1 MSRTVDVYGGS
12 KPWEVAWKLE
22 CDGVPAGNGTGT
34 DGTVHVISSSGLCTL
49 TMEDSFG
56 DGWNGA
62 NWSVPGLGLGP
73 FSMPG
78 GSTAEVSFEV
88 NPGFAL
94 GFDGDPCNGNG
105 VATVA
110 FQYHMNGG
118 ALSLESA
125 ESATLWTKTGQP
137 PPSPPPP
144 RSPPIVLN
152 TACNDGGGGN
162 TIYLDRQNVQCP
174 AGSVMSKF
182 HLQECGGAEYRY
194 DYSCATVW
202 MQSPPSSADHTG
214 WIQSEAVRVDS
225 ASFRFVYVP
234 PESSPPLS
242 TAAIAQIAVCCHPPA
257 ASSTTFDLADGSL
270 FTLPVCP
277 SSPIRSAFFEYHMY
291 GEQMGTLSLKDA
303 EGVTRWSRIGQQ
315 AKSSDTSNWTSSGEV
330 PLAGS
335 ASFSLQYEGAFGPLG
350 NAAIAKVVVCC
361 QIACAD
367 QTEPLCL
374 CSPPPTPPPQR
385 PSPPS
390 PPPFPPPR
398 PPSPPPPS
406 PAAPAPYAFADKSS
420 LQVAAQEYTADAAAA
435 TDTYG
440 PIASWDVSA
449 VTDMSDLFNNLQQFN
464 ADISSWDTSSVTNMY
479 KMFRVRSARVP
490 PPGQRPSRSKG
501 SLHARGL
508 RRHPPPRPA
517 SLPPAPHAA
526 PSSHALP
533 LPLGST
539 QRRST
544 SR

>member
-12 KPWEVAWKLE
+12 KPSEVSWKLE
-22 CDGVPAGNGTGT
+22 CGGVPAGNGTGT
-34 DGTVHVISSSGLCTL
+34 DGMVHVISSSGLCTL

-62 NWSVPGLGLGP
+62 EWSIPGLGLGP

-125 ESATLWTKTGQP
+125 EGGTLWTKTGQP

-182 HLQECGGAEYRY
+182 HLQGCGGAEYRY

-315 AKSSDTSNWTSSGEV
+315 AQSSAYSNWTPSGEV

-335 ASFSLQYEGAFGPLG
+335 ASFSFRYEGAFGPLG

-420 LQVAAQEYTADAAAA
+420 LQTAAQEYTADAAAA

-449 VTDMSDLFNNLQQFN
+449 VTDMSDLFDGLGQFN
-464 ADISSWDTSSVTNMY
+464 ADISSWDTSSVTDMTD
-479 KMFRVRSARVP
+479 MFDVRSARATPWGPKP
-490 PPGQRPSRSKG
+490 PHALPS
-501 SLHARGL
+501 
-508 RRHPPPRPA
+508 PRPA
-517 SLPPAPHAA
+517 CQPRSVSPPFHPAGHRAVQHKQGPH
-526 PSSHALP
+526 P
-533 LPLGST
+533 LRMGG
-539 QRRST
+539 QCGV
-544 SR
+544 